1 MADTEM
7 LVLRDIRKTF
17 NPGTVTEKTALDG
30 VNLTLAKG
38 DFVTVIGGNGAG
50 KSTMLNAVAGTFPV
64 DSGAITIDG
73 KDVTHLP
80 EYKRAVFLGR
90 VFQDPMTGTAASM
103 NIEENLALAARRG
116 QSRGLR
122 WGITASE
129 RALYREKLAS
139 LDLGLETRLGSKVG
153 LLSGGQRQALTL
165 LMATLKRPDLL
176 LLDEHTAALDP
187 KTAEKVLNLTRQ
199 LIEENGL
206 TALMVTHNM
215 KDALALGNRMIMMHE
230 GTIILDLDE
239 GEKQHM
245 TVEDL
250 LAQFEKASGRVLSN
264 DRMLLT

>member
-1 MADTEM
+1 MAESGM

-30 VNLTLAKG
+30 VNLTLNPG

-50 KSTMLNAVAGTFPV
+50 KSTMLNAIAGTFPA
-64 DSGAITIDG
+64 DSGSVLLG
-73 KDVTHLP
+73 GRDVTRLP
-80 EYKRAVFLGR
+80 EHKRAPFLGR

-103 NIEENLALAARRG
+103 NIEENLALASRRG
-116 QSRGLR
+116 MPRGLR
-122 WGITASE
+122 WGITAKE
-129 RALYREKLAS
+129 RAVYREKLAS
-139 LDLGLETRLGSKVG
+139 LDLGLESRLGSKVG

-165 LMATLKRPDLL
+165 LMATLKQPELL

-187 KTAEKVLNLTRQ
+187 KTAEKVLNLTKQ
-199 LIEENGL
+199 LISENSL

-230 GTIILDLDE
+230 GRIILDLNE
-239 GEKQHM
+239 EEKRHM

-250 LAQFEKASGRVLSN
+250 LEQFEKASGRELSN